1 MGLFDIFRS
10 RRAAAEQVR
19 AAPSGPGIHAAVVGA
34 PDELAAFI
42 RTGESNTASGASVTL
57 DTTMRVAVSWRCVS
71 LIAGAAATL
80 PFDLKRRAD
89 GGRREDASDHP
100 LSYVIRRRPNGWQT
114 PSEFRRL
121 MQTNLLLRGNAY
133 ALVVRSRG
141 AVRELI
147 PLNPDRVTV
156 SQASD
161 MSLGYQVTLKSGK
174 TLTLPQREVMHLRG
188 LSFDGITGVSLM
200 KYARES
206 IGLSL
211 QSEKSQASSFKHG
224 TKFGVV
230 LKTDKQLGED
240 GIIRLREGLEAYRG
254 ADNAHKSLIL
264 EEGMDVTTL
273 GMTAED
279 SQFIQT
285 RLQNLTEIAMFFGV
299 PPHMLGMTE
308 KTTSWGSGI
317 EQQNIGFITYTLQDW
332 LKTWEEVVAR
342 DLIDEPDVYAKF
354 NVSGLL
360 RGDVKTRWEAY
371 VKALQ
376 WGVYSPDEV
385 RALEDMNPRDDGLGG
400 RYYDPPNT
408 AGSNSSMKTKP
419 EEGDDAQAA
428 DD

>member
-10 RRAAAEQVR
+10 RKPAAEQPH
-19 AAPSGPGIHAAVVGA
+19 AGFSGSGVQAAVITS
-34 PDELAAFI
+34 PDALDAFI
-42 RTGESNTASGASVTL
+42 RSGEANTASGASVTL
-57 DTTMRVAVSWRCVS
+57 DTTMRVAVAWRCVS
-71 LIAGAAATL
+71 LIAGTVATL
-80 PFDLKRRAD
+80 PFGIKRRVD
-89 GGRREDASDHP
+89 GARREDVSDHP
-100 LSYVIRRRPNGWQT
+100 LAQVISRKPNGWQT

-121 MQTNLLLRGNAY
+121 MQTNLLLRGNGY
-133 ALVVRSRG
+133 ALVVRSRE
-141 AVRELI
+141 APRELI

-156 SQASD
+156 SQNSD
-161 MSLGYQVTLKSGK
+161 MSLEYQVALKSGRR
-174 TLTLPQREVMHLRG
+174 LALPQREVLHLRG

-211 QSEKSQASSFKHG
+211 QAEKSQASTFRHG

-230 LKTDKQLGED
+230 LKTEKHLGAE
-240 GIIRLREGLEAYRG
+240 GIIRLKEGLEAYRG
-254 ADNAHKSLIL
+254 AENAHKALIL
-264 EEGMDVTTL
+264 EDGMDVETL

-279 SQFIQT
+279 AQFIQT

-308 KTTSWGSGI
+308 KTTSWGAGI

-342 DLIDEPDVYAKF
+342 DLIDESDIYAKF

-385 RALEDMNPRDDGLGG
+385 RALEDMNPRADGLGG

-408 AGSNSSMKTKP
+408 AGTNSTTTNEP
-419 EEGDDAQAA
+419 EEGDDAQTAA
-428 DD
+428 D